1 MKHVPGLL
9 TITLTLLM
17 GSASGLEPSNGYC
30 IGSECFAVFQ
40 GPSDFT
46 AAQTEC
52 ADKKGHLMTV
62 RSSVSHDTFSILLG
76 SLSERFWIGLHL
88 PSGCPDASAKLRGFQ
103 WVTGDSES
111 DYYNWAP
118 TFDSSCSPQC
128 VSVSRGDNF
137 TWATEPCDQPA
148 AGYLCEFSFH
158 KPCKRLEVTGGE
170 SVTYTTPY
178 GFEGED
184 LLSLPPGSTA
194 IRRPAETKYIC
205 FNEQWLKAPWSC
217 EIIEGGCEYKCAA
230 DHQEPPSCFCPP
242 GQEVNPQ
249 NNVTCEVAKK
259 DPCLSLGC
267 EQICQKEGD
276 IYECKCE
283 QGFELAADG
292 RTCRDFNDC
301 RDERQCPGD
310 NFKCINTVGGFQCVC
325 KDGYRLTGDQCVDM
339 DECVSAPC
347 EHHCTNSPGSY
358 NCSCFDGYIVIPET
372 PHKCKLHCGKAECPA
387 ECDPNNPYQCDCPDG
402 YILEERQDEMVC
414 LDFNECEMFYCEQGC
429 ENTYGGYVC
438 SCNAGYKLV
447 DQFKCRKTD
456 GDTDKDTDGWEGSGA
471 ATTPYFFTTPSVKYP
486 EPTRRPSKVTAGGL
500 LGIIVCIVVVILVL
514 VFVVHHIL
522 RRRGKMESAGAL
534 KARRDE
540 AHDLQQVTTNKNE
553 KAASERPLKQDA

>member
-1 MKHVPGLL
+1 MRRALL
-9 TITLTLLM
+9 LCAAVLWRLGEAAVSRRELCA
-17 GSASGLEPSNGYC
+17 GSKCY
-30 IGSECFAVFQ
+30 AVFQ
-40 GPSDFT
+40 ESRDFPG
-46 AAQTEC
+46 AQKSCE
-52 ADKKGHLMTV
+52 DFGGHLLTLQSL
-62 RSSVSHDTFSILLG
+62 RTQEILSTLLDGLG
-76 SLSERFWIGLHL
+76 GRYWIGLQL
-88 PSGCPDASAKLRGFQ
+88 QDGRCPDRASQLFGYT
-103 WVTGDSES
+103 WVVGDG
-111 DYYNWAP
+111 A
-118 TFDSSCSPQC
+118 TDSTSWSRFNTDCSLEC
-128 VSVSRGDNF
+128 VSVSEEGNS
-137 TWATEPCDQPA
+137 TWWQQSCRDKLQ
-148 AGYLCEFSFH
+148 GYLCQYSFQE
-158 KPCKRLEVTGGE
+158 PCARFPVNEDVN
-170 SVTYTTPY
+170 VDYTTAT
-178 GFEGED
+178 GFSANDWEVF
-184 LLSLPPGSTA
+184 PQGSIVVLQQTDA
-194 IRRPAETKYIC
+194 KHLTSKYIC
-205 FNEQWLKAPWSC
+205 FSSNWAQAPWNC
-217 EIIEGGCEYKCAA
+217 GVMKGGCEHKCVSQNRQ
-230 DHQEPPSCFCPP
+230 HSCTCPT
-242 GQEVNPQ
+242 GQPLHANKI
-249 NNVTCEVAKK
+249 TCEE
-259 DPCLSLGC
+259 DPCAGC
-267 EQICQKEGD
+267 AHKCENEGD
-276 IYECKCE
+276 TYACRCDP
-283 QGFELAADG
+283 GYTLAADRKG
-292 RTCRDFNDC
+292 SCS
-301 RDERQCPGD
+301 DENRECL
-310 NFKCINTVGGFQCVC
+310 NKGF
-325 KDGYRLTGDQCVDM
+325 TECVDM